1 MIIHRGT
8 LTLEKLKEL
17 ADIHL
22 PKPEVTAPVAVE
34 PQPIPRVDE
43 GVFSIRRDDDGNFS
57 GMTKKFGAFI
67 QVRDVSPEAV
77 LQRLLTHDGRP

>member
-17 ADIHL
+17 ADYHL

-34 PQPIPRVDE
+34 NPIPRVDE

-67 QVRDVSPEAV
+67 QVRDISPEAV
-77 LQRLLTHDGRP
+77 LQRLLTHDGKQ